1 MMAEIARL
9 TDGVGCDIYIEATGH
24 PSSVQ
29 QGLDIIRKGRTFV
42 GSQLSPHCHE
52 DVISALS
59 RGEIR
64 TQGMISHQFPLE
76 DWEKAYAMAQ
86 STESVKVLLRP

>member
-1 MMAEIARL
+1 MSGPSTVDWSIIGDAKEI
-9 TDGVGCDIYIEATGH
+9 TI
-24 PSSVQ
+24 
-29 QGLDIIRKGRTFV
+29 V
-42 GSQLSPHCHE
+42 GSQLSPHCYE

-76 DWEKAYAMAQ
+76 DWEKAYAVAQ